1 MPRGKKKSALQNIE
15 EQIEKIDSDIEKCQ
29 DKIDELKSKKKE
41 LLDSKE
47 HAELE
52 ALYAKVKASGKT
64 IDDVL
69 NALESK
75 EE

>member
-52 ALYAKVKASGKT
+52 ALYEKVKASGKT